1 MPVDKAEFRRA
12 LGHFA
17 SAVTV
22 VTAKLKSGHLAG
34 VTVTAFSSL
43 SLEPPRVLVCIDKRA
58 RIHDYLAA
66 DGYFAVNIL
75 AEDQETVSRHFASS
89 EPDPFREIGYTEGA
103 SGAPLIHDAVAAIEC
118 KIVDLLPGG
127 DHTII
132 VGEVEAAKIHEGKP
146 LMYFRGGYASL
157 A

>member
-43 SLEPPRVLVCIDKRA
+43 SLEPPLVLICIDKQA
-58 RIHDYLAA
+58 RIHDHLAA

>member
-1 MPVDKAEFRRA
+1 MPVEKAEFRQA

-43 SLEPPRVLVCIDKRA
+43 SLEPPLVLICIDRRA
-58 RIHDYLAA
+58 RIHDHLAV

-75 AEDQETVSRHFASS
+75 AEDQETVSRRFASS

>member
-1 MPVDKAEFRRA
+1 MPVEKAEFRGA

-34 VTVTAFSSL
+34 ITVTAFSSL
-43 SLEPPRVLVCIDKRA
+43 SLEPPRVLICIDRRA
-58 RIHDYLAA
+58 QIHDHLAA
-66 DGYFAVNIL
+66 NGYFAVNIL
-75 AEDQETVSRHFASS
+75 AEDQETVSRRFASS

-103 SGAPLIHDAVAAIEC
+103 SGAPIIHDAVAVIEC

-146 LMYFRGGYASL
+146 LMYFRGGYAAL

>member
-1 MPVDKAEFRRA
+1 MPVEKAEFRRA

-43 SLEPPRVLVCIDKRA
+43 SLEPPLVLICIDRRA
-58 RIHDYLAA
+58 RIHDHLAV

-75 AEDQETVSRHFASS
+75 AEDQETVSRRFASS